1 LISILKILFEL
12 KGNPS
17 MPSLETTN
25 VGKAVAARVGTNIRE
40 VRTKLGMTQ
49 AQLAAPE
56 FSISYISAIERG
68 KIRPSLKAL
77 SILARRLDV
86 PLTFLLE
93 GTPAGAAEARA
104 VGYSPA
110 DAGPDQRIDVDLL
123 QADVLIQQGAFAQ
136 AQELL
141 EPIQPERIT
150 TDQVYRLYLLR
161 GQVHLGANEY
171 QEAVVDLRS
180 ALSQGESL
188 NDSEYT
194 ERARNLLGKAYFSL
208 YNYTLAMENH
218 LRCNTAIE
226 QGLVTDPVFSLEVFS
241 NLANDYFRL
250 GDLDRAV
257 TYFRRAI
264 DLLDSMDRDSK
275 SFAQKY
281 MQISQHYKSIGK
293 IVMARDY
300 AMRSLALYEMR
311 DEQRLV
317 GMTHQRLG
325 KTFEKQDNLDEAEH
339 EYQQAI
345 AIESELN
352 DPVSASI
359 CYTSLAELLLKRDKV
374 DEAEQ
379 QAQEALSFAQNADD
393 AQTQGQALIALA
405 QIRHKKGD
413 FAAEDQFFT
422 QALNLLESANADDIA
437 AGAYFRYAN
446 MLEERGEVQQSLSA
460 IKKAFDHQR
469 KGKRGDIE

>member
-1 LISILKILFEL
+1 
-12 KGNPS
+12 

-123 QADVLIQQGAFAQ
+123 QADVLVQQGAFAQ

-141 EPIQPERIT
+141 DPIQPERIT

-161 GQVHLGANEY
+161 GQVHLGASEY

-257 TYFRRAI
+257 AYFRRAI

-339 EYQQAI
+339 EYHQAI
-345 AIESELN
+345 AIEGELN

-379 QAQEALSFAQNADD
+379 QAQEALRFAQDADD

-422 QALNLLESANADDIA
+422 QALDLLESANADDIA

-446 MLEERGEVQQSLSA
+446 MLEERGEVQQSLTA

-469 KGKRGDIE
+469 KGKRSDIE

>member
-1 LISILKILFEL
+1 M
-12 KGNPS
+12 P
-17 MPSLETTN
+17 PSLEAAN
-25 VGKAVAARVGTNIRE
+25 IGKAVAARVGTNIRE

-93 GTPAGAAEARA
+93 GSPSGAAEARA

-110 DAGPDQRIDVDLL
+110 DSGPDQKIDVDLL
-123 QADVLIQQGAFAQ
+123 QASVLVQQGAFEA
-136 AQELL
+136 AEELL
-141 EPIQPERIT
+141 APIQPERIT

-161 GQVHLGANEY
+161 GQIHLGANEY

-180 ALSQGESL
+180 AVTQGESL
-188 NDSEYT
+188 NDTEAI

-226 QGLVTDPVFSLEVFS
+226 NSQIKDPVFALDVYS
-241 NLANDYFRL
+241 NLANDYFRQGEL
-250 GDLDRAV
+250 EKAVSFYHRALEV
-257 TYFRRAI
+257 F
-264 DLLDSMDRDSK
+264 DGLNRDSK

-281 MQISQHYKSIGK
+281 MEISQSYKAVGK
-293 IVMARDY
+293 LAMARDY
-300 AMRSLALYEMR
+300 AMRSLALYQMR

-317 GMTHQRLG
+317 GLTHQRLG
-325 KTFEKQDNLDEAEH
+325 KTLEKQNNLDEAEK
-339 EYQQAI
+339 EYRDAI
-345 AIESELN
+345 AIEQDL
-352 DPVSASI
+352 DDAISAST
-359 CYTSLAELLLKRDKV
+359 CHTSLAELLLKRGKTE
-374 DEAEQ
+374 EAEKE
-379 QAQEALSFAQNADD
+379 AQDALTFARASEDSQV
-393 AQTQGQALIALA
+393 QGQALIALA
-405 QIRHKKGD
+405 QLRHQTKD
-413 FAAEDQFFT
+413 YAAADELFT
-422 QALNLLESANADDIA
+422 QALDLLDSSHAHEIT

-446 MLEERGEVQQSLSA
+446 LLEERGEVQRSLNA
-460 IKKAFDHQR
+460 IKKAYEHQSQ
-469 KGKRGDIE
+469 GKRGDME

>member
-1 LISILKILFEL
+1 
-12 KGNPS
+12 
-17 MPSLETTN
+17 MPSLETAN

-93 GTPAGAAEARA
+93 GSPAGAAEARA

-110 DAGPDQRIDVDLL
+110 DSGPDQRIDVDLL
-123 QADVLIQQGAFAQ
+123 QAEVLVQQGEHKQ
-136 AQELL
+136 AEQLL
-141 EPIQPERIT
+141 TPIQPERVT

-161 GQVHLGANEY
+161 GEVHLAAGEY
-171 QEAVVDLRS
+171 QEAVVELRN
-180 ALSQGESL
+180 AVSQGEAL
-188 NDSEYT
+188 NDSEFI

-218 LRCNTAIE
+218 LRCNSAIE
-226 QGLVTDPVFSLEVFS
+226 NGQITDPVFSLDVFS
-241 NLANDYFRL
+241 SLAMDYFRL
-250 GDLDRAV
+250 GDLDKSVVFYHKALE
-257 TYFRRAI
+257 T
-264 DLLDSMDRDSK
+264 LDGMNRDSR

-281 MQISQHYKSIGK
+281 MEISQRYKAAGK
-293 IVMARDY
+293 LMMAREY
-300 AMRSLALYEMR
+300 AMRSLAVYEMR

-325 KTFEKQDNLDEAEH
+325 KALEKQNNLDGAER
-339 EYQQAI
+339 EYREAI

-352 DPVSASI
+352 DEVSSSI
-359 CYTSLAELLLKRDKV
+359 CHTALAELLLKGGHTQ
-374 DEAEQ
+374 EAEQ
-379 QAQEALSFAQNADD
+379 EAAEALKFARASDD

-405 QIRHKKGD
+405 QIRHQAGE
-413 FAAEDQFFT
+413 FASADQLFSD
-422 QALNLLESANADDIA
+422 ALELLDTSNAHEIA
-437 AGAYFRYAN
+437 ASAYFRYAN
-446 MLEERGEVQQSLSA
+446 LLEERGDVQRSLTA
-460 IKKAFDHQR
+460 IKKAYEHQR
-469 KGKRGDIE
+469 LGKRGDLE

>member
-1 LISILKILFEL
+1 
-12 KGNPS
+12 
-17 MPSLETTN
+17 MPSLETAN

-93 GTPAGAAEARA
+93 GSPAGAAEARA

-110 DAGPDQRIDVDLL
+110 DSGPDQRIDVDLL
-123 QADVLIQQGAFAQ
+123 QAEVLIQQGEAKQ
-136 AQELL
+136 AGQLL
-141 EPIQPERIT
+141 TPIQPERVT

-161 GQVHLGANEY
+161 GEVHLAAGEY
-171 QEAVVDLRS
+171 QEAVVELRN
-180 ALSQGESL
+180 AVSQGEAL
-188 NDSEYT
+188 NDSEFI
-194 ERARNLLGKAYFSL
+194 ERARNLLGRAYFSL

-218 LRCNTAIE
+218 LRCNAAIE
-226 QGLVTDPVFSLEVFS
+226 NGQIADPVFSLDVFS
-241 NLANDYFRL
+241 SLANDYFRL
-250 GDLDRAV
+250 GDLDKSVVFYHKALE
-257 TYFRRAI
+257 T
-264 DLLDSMDRDSK
+264 LDGMNRDSK

-281 MQISQHYKSIGK
+281 MEISLHYKAIGK
-293 IVMARDY
+293 LTMAREY
-300 AMRSLALYEMR
+300 AMRSLAVYEMR

-325 KTFEKQDNLDEAEH
+325 KALEKQNDLDGAER
-339 EYQQAI
+339 EYREAI

-352 DPVSASI
+352 DEVSSSI
-359 CYTSLAELLLKRDKV
+359 CHTALAELLLKRGQMQ
-374 DEAEQ
+374 EAEQ
-379 QAQEALSFAQNADD
+379 EALEALNFARAGND

-405 QIRHKKGD
+405 QIRHQAGD
-413 FAAEDQFFT
+413 FVSADQLFSD
-422 QALNLLESANADDIA
+422 ALELLDSSNAHEIA
-437 AGAYFRYAN
+437 ASAYFRYAN
-446 MLEERGEVQQSLSA
+446 LLEERGDVQRSLSA
-460 IKKAFDHQR
+460 IKKAYEHQR
-469 KGKRGDIE
+469 LGKRGDLE